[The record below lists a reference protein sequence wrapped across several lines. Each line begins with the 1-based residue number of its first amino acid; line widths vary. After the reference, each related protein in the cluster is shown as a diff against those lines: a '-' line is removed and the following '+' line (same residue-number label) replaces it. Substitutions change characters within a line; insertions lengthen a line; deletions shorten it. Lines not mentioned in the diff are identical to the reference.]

1 MKTLII
7 FLTAFFMLLPVI
19 ATADEQKEK
28 TFKIQAWDFSDP
40 LLATE
45 KGDPCA
51 EFLAYLMGAYEK
63 YKMLGMTGIKGPPG
77 VVYTLE
83 NQKGDI
89 AILKCGTAGGCSGH
103 DDGETGHDEGGH

>member
-7 FLTAFFMLLPVI
+7 FLTAFFMLLPVM
-19 ATADEQKEK
+19 AMADEHEEK
-28 TFKIQAWDFSDP
+28 TIKVQTWDFSDP
-40 LLATE
+40 FLVAE

-51 EFLAYLMGAYEK
+51 EFLSYLMGSYEK

-103 DDGETGHDEGGH
+103 DEDEGHDEGTH